1 MPAASSSRNRR
12 RRAPSS
18 DAIEEDRPSQ
28 NHGDEDLDDEAEAPV
43 AKPSRSA
50 KKRTQ
55 PEPQANED
63 DDDTFPDILA
73 DFQDQPLG
81 RTEVRGVGGVSEDWG
96 MVRRQVHAM
105 FFNLM
110 NDVGANLAEF
120 AEGEKG
126 EKVFVHNAAI
136 YIYRG
141 LLLIWK
147 GPCRG

>member
-28 NHGDEDLDDEAEAPV
+28 NHGDEDLNDAEAEAPV
-43 AKPSRSA
+43 AKPSRST

-63 DDDTFPDILA
+63 GDDVFPDILA
-73 DFQDQPLG
+73 NFQDQPLG
-81 RTEVRGVGGVSEDWG
+81 RAELRGVGGVSEDWG

-126 EKVFVHNAAI
+126 EKVCAHNAAN
-136 YIYRG
+136 YRG
-141 LLLIWK
+141 LLAIWK